1 MAARVVF
8 DKDRAVGMEYAR
20 RGIAA
25 TARASREVILCGGSY
40 NSPQLLML
48 SGIGPANE
56 LTGHGIA
63 PVHDSPNVGRNLQD
77 HLHVGVG
84 YNAHDLADLDSE
96 LRADRL
102 TLAVLNWALFHN
114 GYLMTQPVGC
124 LAYIRTRPELARPDI
139 ELLMGRFH
147 PEAKIWFPGIREG
160 RRGYL
165 GCRPTLLHPE
175 SRGTVS
181 LRSSKFADK
190 PVIRHNYLSAQA
202 DVTTLRN
209 GVKAARDVY
218 ARQPLRG
225 MIDDEIFPGKAV
237 MSDAEI
243 DDYIRATA
251 ITMYHPTS
259 TCAMGTAP
267 DAVVDGELRVNG
279 VSGLRVVDASVMPN
293 VPGGHTNAP
302 TIMIAE
308 KAADMILGRP
318 APEPADA

>member
-1 MAARVVF
+1 
-8 DKDRAVGMEYAR
+8 ME
-20 RGIAA
+20 
-25 TARASREVILCGGSY
+25 
-40 NSPQLLML
+40 
-48 SGIGPANE
+48 
-56 LTGHGIA
+56 
-63 PVHDSPNVGRNLQD
+63 
-77 HLHVGVG
+77 
-84 YNAHDLADLDSE
+84 DLDSE

-102 TLAVLNWALFHN
+102 TLAVLNWALLRK

-181 LRSSKFADK
+181 LRSAKFNDK

-209 GVKAARDVY
+209 GVRAAREVY
-218 ARQPLRG
+218 AKEPLRS
-225 MIDDEIFPGKAV
+225 MISDEIFPGKA
-237 MSDAEI
+237 MQSDSEL
-243 DDYIRATA
+243 DNYIRSTA

-259 TCAMGTAP
+259 TCAMGIGP
-267 DAVVDGELRVNG
+267 DAVVNGELQVNG
-279 VSGLRVVDASVMPN
+279 VSGLRVVDASVMPY

-308 KAADMILGRP
+308 KAADMILGRT
-318 APEPADA
+318 APERIDVEELQRAG